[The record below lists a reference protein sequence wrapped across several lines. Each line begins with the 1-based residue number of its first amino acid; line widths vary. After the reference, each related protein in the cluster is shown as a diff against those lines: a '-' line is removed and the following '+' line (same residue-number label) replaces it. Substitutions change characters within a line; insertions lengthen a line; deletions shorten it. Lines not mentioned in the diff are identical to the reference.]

1 MSLTRNYRQS
11 HDRRSGFT
19 LIELLVVIAII
30 AILAALLL
38 PALSSA
44 KKKATQVACFSN
56 LKQLGL
62 AWVMYAQDNSD
73 QMVNLNTYGLNA
85 GNVPWWADWQHGQ
98 LNPADPPNAP
108 PTTAARIRAAVEQG
122 YRQPTPTIK
131 GPLFKY
137 APNPDVLHCP
147 ADVRWQLP
155 VGKGCGWDSYSGS
168 TYLNGESGGFTK
180 ITALRHPSDRF
191 VWIEGAD
198 MRGCNQGSWQM
209 TAYGD
214 PNSNPPFSA
223 ASFGDSPA
231 AFHITSCSLN
241 FADGHVEGY
250 SWGDGRT
257 IAYAASTNPGKDAGS
272 AEKTTAQQT
281 PNLDAMWIA
290 AHFATP
296 NNP

>member
-180 ITALRHPSDRF
+180 ITALRHPSDR
-191 VWIEGAD
+191 GRSRQRSRRPQRAYRRAAPR
-198 MRGCNQGSWQM
+198 RGHRGPHHYATKRRRSGCRWRRDRSRQRRERSRQ
-209 TAYGD
+209 TR
-214 PNSNPPFSA
+214 
-223 ASFGDSPA
+223 
-231 AFHITSCSLN
+231 SCGRRGRRRYCRVP
-241 FADGHVEGY
+241 DGIGP
-250 SWGDGRT
+250 R
-257 IAYAASTNPGKDAGS
+257 P
-272 AEKTTAQQT
+272 
-281 PNLDAMWIA
+281 
-290 AHFATP
+290 
-296 NNP
+296 